1 MNEKIVL
8 LEICKNY
15 SDFSIKASFIA
26 YEGELVSILG
36 PSGSGKT
43 TILHIIAGFIPPDS
57 GKIIKDGID
66 ITNVRSEKRNIGIV
80 FQDYALFPFLS
91 VYSNIAFGLR
101 LKHISKKE
109 VDVEVRTFANA
120 FGIENI
126 LSKYPNLISG
136 GEKQRVAL
144 ARAMITKPDILLM
157 DEPMSSLDAKIGE
170 KLRNELKDFHRKF
183 GITIVY
189 VTHDQT
195 EAMYLSDRII
205 LMNNGRIEQIG
216 TPVELYYYPQTSF
229 AREFIGKINSIN
241 MDGETLYVR
250 PEDIKLSK
258 KRGILK
264 GIVADIHYLGSMSEI
279 VVKLENSTIFAL
291 GLTRNITNFKA
302 GNSVFLSFNKNVKQR
317 R

>member
-15 SDFSIKASFIA
+15 SDFSIKASFIV

-80 FQDYALFPFLS
+80 FQDFALFPFLS

-109 VDVEVRTFANA
+109 VDVEVRTFANV

-126 LSKYPNLISG
+126 LFKYPDLISG

-170 KLRNELKDFHRKF
+170 KLRDELKDFQRKF

-302 GNSVFLSFNKNVKQR
+302 GDSVFLSFNKNVKQR